1 VQLGAGCGA
10 ATGVYSRRAR
20 PRLTKTGARRR
31 ERIVHGFHASES
43 QCSYGLT
50 MHLVSFALAGI
61 ILGIV
66 LLIR

>member
-1 VQLGAGCGA
+1 M
-10 ATGVYSRRAR
+10 
-20 PRLTKTGARRR
+20 
-31 ERIVHGFHASES
+31 HGFHASDS

-50 MHLVSFALAGI
+50 MHLLSVALASL